1 MVYSILYGLLFQQD
15 HSCFYQFQSFK
26 EEVFQFFIFS
36 QTYFIAFLH
45 LQLLINHFLFKLQ
58 NEYFENLNKLKEI
71 LISFKRKYFNW
82 VNFKFLSLHRYYL
95 KNIYFLR
102 MRNETQN
109 NHFYVLGLKLKFLD
123 FQNHS
128 NTTRV
133 IFNYFNIIHL
143 EVILQLDLIQNKALN
158 QIKLQSIRCY
168 PVRYL
173 IRHLLR
179 IKIEHVLIFIILFL
193 LFFQVDLMILN

>member
-15 HSCFYQFQSFK
+15 HSCFYQFQSSK
-26 EEVFQFFIFS
+26 EGVFQFFIFS

-82 VNFKFLSLHRYYL
+82 VNFKFLSLHH
-95 KNIYFLR
+95 YFLR

-109 NHFYVLGLKLKFLD
+109 NHFYVQGLKLKFLD

-179 IKIEHVLIFIILFL
+179 IKIEHVFIFIILFL

>member
-15 HSCFYQFQSFK
+15 HSCFYQFQSSK
-26 EEVFQFFIFS
+26 EGVFQFFIFS

-109 NHFYVLGLKLKFLD
+109 NHFYVQGLKLKFLD

-133 IFNYFNIIHL
+133 IFNYFNIILL

-158 QIKLQSIRCY
+158 QIKPQSIRCY